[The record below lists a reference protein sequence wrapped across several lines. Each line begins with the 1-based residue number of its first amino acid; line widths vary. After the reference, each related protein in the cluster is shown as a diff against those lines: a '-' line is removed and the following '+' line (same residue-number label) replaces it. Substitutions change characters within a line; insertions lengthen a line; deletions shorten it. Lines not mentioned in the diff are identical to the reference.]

1 MAASQVVLYFE
12 RQEDAVL
19 FAVAAS
25 SAMSADEPLRVS
37 EAGVRMANEISKAS
51 RITTEG
57 VLSSDTAEEAD
68 RPNQRRQK
76 VA

>member
-25 SAMSADEPLRVS
+25 SAMSAEEPLRVT

-57 VLSSDTAEEAD
+57 VLSGDSVEDVPRA
-68 RPNQRRQK
+68 R

>member
-12 RQEDAVL
+12 NQEDAVL
-19 FAVAAS
+19 FALAAS
-25 SAMSADEPLRVS
+25 SAMSAAA
-37 EAGVRMANEISKAS
+37 EAASDAGLKMANEVSKAS

-57 VLSSDTAEEAD
+57 ILNGNEEVEASQL
-68 RPNQRRQK
+68 R